1 MCRLDYAHSA
11 WHHFLQNKLL
21 LSFLVFFPSCFI
33 PSRTLHILP
42 NFYFLLVWSCLP
54 HAAIWDRTCTF
65 GWMGSVSLPYSE
77 LKASR
82 RELAFTVFEQYQF
95 DSLFTAAFKGEAW
108 NHYKLVELLDARIL
122 SLEQMVRAT
131 SLTFIWKL
139 S

>member
-1 MCRLDYAHSA
+1 
-11 WHHFLQNKLL
+11 
-21 LSFLVFFPSCFI
+21 
-33 PSRTLHILP
+33 
-42 NFYFLLVWSCLP
+42 
-54 HAAIWDRTCTF
+54 
-65 GWMGSVSLPYSE
+65 MGSVSLPYSE

-95 DSLFTAAFKGEAW
+95 DSLFTAAFRGEAW
-108 NHYKLVELLDARIL
+108 NHYKLVELLDAHIL